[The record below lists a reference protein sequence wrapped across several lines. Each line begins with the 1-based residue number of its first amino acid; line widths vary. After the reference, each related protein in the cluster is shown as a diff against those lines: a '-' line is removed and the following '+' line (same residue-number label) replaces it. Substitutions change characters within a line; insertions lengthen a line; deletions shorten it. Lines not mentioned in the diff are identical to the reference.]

1 MQNEVQF
8 TKQDLDA
15 NLETNAMLQHQKKLH
30 MEELSHINSLEERT
44 ENKVKELE
52 QQVIVMQKDIKQFEN
67 VSELQNN
74 SANYL
79 ERP

>member
-8 TKQDLDA
+8 TKQHLDA

>member
-15 NLETNAMLQHQKKLH
+15 NLETNAMLQHQKKLR